1 VRVERARA
9 LIERAYDLGEDEPQ
23 NDRADESLLR
33 RCAGAPRSFQ
43 LLARSFYHCA
53 HRDSATNNVSQQRR
67 QARQRRQVDLRRTG
81 RLGTNTWLSDRNIQA
96 GTFRNRPV
104 CFSLH
109 HIEGC
114 APHHAQRLRDVDDP
128 IETGM

>member
-67 QARQRRQVDLRRTG
+67 QARQRRQGRSAAHRPTRREYMPA
-81 RLGTNTWLSDRNIQA
+81 RPNIQA
-96 GTFRNRPV
+96 GTYKNRPV

-114 APHHAQRLRDVDDP
+114 TSPCS
-128 IETGM
+128 TTS